1 MSLARER
8 SLKFTTKAIQVRNAQ
23 SIIMSHEKIKIL
35 GAGLSGLTAA
45 INLAKSGYTVEVY
58 EKNKDV
64 GMRFNGDIQGLENWS
79 DKKDIIE
86 ELREMNLDVD
96 FDYTPFHSIILTN
109 GSKAREVH
117 LKKPLFYL
125 SRRGPFSGTIDYS
138 LKAQALKSGVNIHF
152 QETLAR
158 NEADIVATGPI
169 VNEAVGMVKGIVF
182 KADVEDT
189 AILAFN
195 DKLAFKGYSYLLVM
209 RGYGCLCTVVTIDE
223 AGRINW
229 YFERTKEFFLKKIS
243 FQIQTVREVHG
254 IGSFSLKNV
263 TNGVTLLVGEAAG
276 LQDFLWGFGMRFAF
290 ASGYLAARSVIC
302 KKDYEKIAEEHFGKR
317 LRAGVINRW
326 LMENVLSLNDYSA
339 LINFPR
345 LIENLYSMQNYDL
358 LLQTMYPL
366 TLLSLKKR
374 YLKLKS

>member
-1 MSLARER
+1 MS
-8 SLKFTTKAIQVRNAQ
+8 Q
-23 SIIMSHEKIKIL
+23 EKIKIL
-35 GAGLSGLTAA
+35 GARLSGLTAA

-96 FDYTPFHSIILTN
+96 FDYTPFHSIMLTN
-109 GSKAREVH
+109 GSKAKEIH
-117 LKKPLFYL
+117 LEKPLFYL

-152 QETLAR
+152 QETLAQ
-158 NEADIVATGPI
+158 NEANIVATGPI

-209 RGYGCLCTVVTIDE
+209 KGYGCLCTVVTIDE
-223 AGRINW
+223 ASRINW

-243 FQIQTVREVHG
+243 SQIQTIREVQG

-263 TNGVTLLVGEAAG
+263 KKGVTLLIGEAAG

-290 ASGYLAARSVIC
+290 ASGYLAARSIIC
-302 KKDYEKIAEEHFGKR
+302 KKDYEKIADKHFGKR

-326 LMENVLSLNDYSA
+326 LMENILSVNDYSA
-339 LINFPR
+339 LISFPQ
-345 LIENLYSMQNYDL
+345 LIENLCSMQNYNL

-374 YLKLKS
+374 YFKLKS